1 MPAAAEASEAAWYSY
16 AVLRL
21 VPHVER
27 EEFLNVGV
35 ILFARSLNFLDVRIR
50 LDEGR
55 LRALAPGLDFVL
67 VREHLGAFAAV
78 TAGEEAG
85 GEIAALSQ
93 SERFHW
99 LTAPRSTILQTS
111 PVHVGRCEDPA
122 KALDELMAEMVG

>member
-1 MPAAAEASEAAWYSY
+1 MPAAADPGPAWYSY

-55 LRALAPGLDFVL
+55 LSALAPGVDLDL
-67 VREHLGAFAAV
+67 VREHLRSFAAV
-78 TAGEEAG
+78 TAGDAAG
-85 GEIAALSQ
+85 GEISALNQ

-99 LTAPRSTILQTS
+99 LTAPRSTMLQTS
-111 PVHVGRCEDPA
+111 PVHVGRCEDPGR
-122 KALDELMAEMVG
+122 ALDELMAEMVG